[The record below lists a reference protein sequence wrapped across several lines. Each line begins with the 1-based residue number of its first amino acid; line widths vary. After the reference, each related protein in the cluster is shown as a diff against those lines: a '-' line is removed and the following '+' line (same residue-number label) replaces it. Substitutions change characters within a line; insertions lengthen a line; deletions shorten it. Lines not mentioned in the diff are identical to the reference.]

1 MNAEKQMSA
10 HTPGP
15 WELDEGDDGDNFTI
29 RADGEFVTRL
39 TKSRYTD
46 DRRDPEAYANAAL
59 IAAAPDM
66 LAALAAIVKGAD
78 SEPDGDYLVGMNLG
92 YVAIH
97 RRKIEAARAAIAR
110 AEGRS

>member
-1 MNAEKQMSA
+1 MSAEKQMSA

-15 WELDEGDDGDNFTI
+15 WELDHGEDGDNFTI

-59 IAAAPDM
+59 IAAAPDL
-66 LAALAAIVKGAD
+66 LAALRECITGDVNGTLNTGQRSRRLARIDAIACT
-78 SEPDGDYLVGMNLG
+78 
-92 YVAIH
+92 
-97 RRKIEAARAAIAR
+97 AIAR
-110 AEGRS
+110 AEGRP

>member
-1 MNAEKQMSA
+1 MSA

-59 IAAAPDM
+59 IAAAPDL
-66 LAALAAIVKGAD
+66 LAALKLLTAAASNVCTQTDGIGVINKVAELRPLIAD
-78 SEPDGDYLVGMNLG
+78 M
-92 YVAIH
+92 
-97 RRKIEAARAAIAR
+97 RAAIAR

>member
-1 MNAEKQMSA
+1 MSAEKQMSA

-15 WELDEGDDGDNFTI
+15 WELDHGEDGDNFTI

-59 IAAAPDM
+59 IAAAPDL
-66 LAALAAIVKGAD
+66 LAALRALMEPSVMDNKDARIHARIAA
-78 SEPDGDYLVGMNLG
+78 M
-92 YVAIH
+92 
-97 RRKIEAARAAIAR
+97 RAIAR

>member
-1 MNAEKQMSA
+1 MSAEKQMSA

-15 WELDEGDDGDNFTI
+15 WELDHGEDGDNFTI

-59 IAAAPDM
+59 IAAAPDL
-66 LAALAAIVKGAD
+66 LAALKSLADEYGPNAGSMAIGSPRRELWRAAG
-78 SEPDGDYLVGMNLG
+78 
-92 YVAIH
+92 
-97 RRKIEAARAAIAR
+97 AAIAR
-110 AEGRS
+110 AEGR

>member
-1 MNAEKQMSA
+1 MNAEKQISA

-59 IAAAPDM
+59 IAAAPEL
-66 LAALAAIVKGAD
+66 LAALREFLADHETMVQSFRNEAIC
-78 SEPDGDYLVGMNLG
+78 
-92 YVAIH
+92 
-97 RRKIEAARAAIAR
+97 EAGRAAIAR

>member
-59 IAAAPDM
+59 IAAAPDL
-66 LAALAAIVKGAD
+66 LAALKALADEYGPNAGRMAIGSPRRELWRAAGAAIT
-78 SEPDGDYLVGMNLG
+78 
-92 YVAIH
+92 
-97 RRKIEAARAAIAR
+97 R

>member
-1 MNAEKQMSA
+1 MSA

-15 WELDEGDDGDNFTI
+15 WELDHGDDGDNFTI

-59 IAAAPDM
+59 IAAAPDL
-66 LAALAAIVKGAD
+66 LAALRAMIG
-78 SEPDGDYLVGMNLG
+78 DGVT
-92 YVAIH
+92 
-97 RRKIEAARAAIAR
+97 IEQFHNREVLARAAIAR

>member
-1 MNAEKQMSA
+1 MSA

-59 IAAAPDM
+59 IAAAPDL
-66 LAALAAIVKGAD
+66 LAALRAVTTAAY
-78 SEPDGDYLVGMNLG
+78 PDEIAEGLRLART
-92 YVAIH
+92 AID
-97 RRKIEAARAAIAR
+97 KV
-110 AEGRS
+110 EGRS

>member
-1 MNAEKQMSA
+1 MNPLTAASMSA

-15 WELDEGDDGDNFTI
+15 WELDHGDDGDNFTI

-59 IAAAPDM
+59 IAAAPDLLSSLRDV
-66 LAALAAIVKGAD
+66 LAEI
-78 SEPDGDYLVGMNLG
+78 DGGGDHFDMSAVS
-92 YVAIH
+92 
-97 RRKIEAARAAIAR
+97 RARAAIAR
-110 AEGRS
+110 AEGR

>member
-1 MNAEKQMSA
+1 MSA

-66 LAALAAIVKGAD
+66 LAALRD
-78 SEPDGDYLVGMNLG
+78 LLG
-92 YVAIH
+92 YVGGWDSAPDH
-97 RRKIEAARAAIAR
+97 PCGKARDAIAR
-110 AEGRS
+110 AEGRT